1 MPSQI
6 RLSSDANDF
15 KSKLQDCSFLERVLW
30 FSCHVLADGFLVG
43 FSFLH
48 FMFLFVRDVKQT
60 RITTIKRNEIR
71 KEPATVKQEKTNTV
85 YYFN

>member
-48 FMFLFVRDVKQT
+48 FMFLLLILLLSKGSLFETENKHVLL
-60 RITTIKRNEIR
+60 
-71 KEPATVKQEKTNTV
+71 P
-85 YYFN
+85 